1 MATVVNSKKEKLPLH
16 EILLTYLSENME
28 DKDPKKVSRGMAGLI
43 EKTVSKGAELEQ
55 LGNTVF
61 FSFQSEQKNKTVVKG
76 MTFNLDTAHNM
87 STNLK
92 KYLRSLSEQGVDYW
106 YTGLENKTYFPM
118 AKAVLRKLEPE
129 GFKGKI
135 RGSRAKENS
144 DFVFIVQM
152 PNKGASL

>member
-129 GFKGKI
+129 GFTGGIYKSKNKKD
-135 RGSRAKENS
+135 RK
-144 DFVFIVQM
+144 FVFVAQM
-152 PNKGASL
+152 PNKKPSF